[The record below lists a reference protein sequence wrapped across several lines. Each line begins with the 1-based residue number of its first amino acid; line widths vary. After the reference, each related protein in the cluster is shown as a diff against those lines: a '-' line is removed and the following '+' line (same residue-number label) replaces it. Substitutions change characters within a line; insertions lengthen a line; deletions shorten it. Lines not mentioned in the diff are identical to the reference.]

1 MASLASLKRSE
12 SEETLLQ
19 AAQKA
24 ENKAGNV
31 QKFPISR
38 LRPSIQK
45 FQTVLDIDL
54 DRLLKH
60 MHNIDKVRCHLITI
74 FLSVSYF
81 FCLDL
86 YLPSHTLLRVNLIHT
101 LCLYMYRDM
110 GFVHMC
116 RNLNYKE

>member
-81 FCLDL
+81 SVLIYIFLPTL
-86 YLPSHTLLRVNLIHT
+86 YYMLILSILSVCICIEIWA
-101 LCLYMYRDM
+101 LCTCV
-110 GFVHMC
+110 GI
-116 RNLNYKE
+116 